1 LGQRGMTVLQTP
13 RLILR
18 PFNEGDIDT
27 MVALLNDWEVA
38 QWLAIPPFP
47 YRRADA
53 RFYVDQVRSNHEA
66 GPATEFGIALTEGDG
81 IVGAIGLRRDPVDST
96 YATLGYWLGQRH
108 WGHGYADEAVRAV
121 VAHGFGSLGLERLE
135 AETDPENQ
143 RSARVLAKVGFR
155 PVGQASAKE
164 VRSCHVPTRRGSLL
178 VNVHELLRSEFN
190 A

>member
-1 LGQRGMTVLQTP
+1 MTVIRTP
-13 RLILR
+13 RLTLR
-18 PFNEGDIDT
+18 PFNEGDIDA

-53 RFYVDQVRSNHEA
+53 RFYVDHVRANHEA
-66 GPATEFGIALTEGDG
+66 GPATEFAIALTEGDG
-81 IVGAIGLRRDPVDST
+81 VVGSIGLRMKSAD
-96 YATLGYWLGQRH
+96 AAIGYWLGQPY
-108 WGHGYADEAVRAV
+108 WGRGYASEAVGAV
-121 VAHGFGSLGLERLE
+121 VAYGFGSLGLERLE

-143 RSARVLAKVGFR
+143 RSERVLAKLGFR
-155 PVGQASAKE
+155 PIGQASAKE
-164 VRSCHVPTRRGSLL
+164 VLPCSVPTRRGSLV

>member
-1 LGQRGMTVLQTP
+1 LGVLMIIRTP
-13 RLILR
+13 RLTLR
-18 PFNEGDIDT
+18 PFNEGDIDA

-53 RFYVDQVRSNHEA
+53 RFYVDHVRANHEA
-66 GPATEFGIALTEGDG
+66 GVATEFGIALTEGDG
-81 IVGAIGLRRDPVDST
+81 VVGTVGLRRNPDDPSH
-96 YATLGYWLGQRH
+96 AAIGYWLGQPH
-108 WGHGYADEAVRAV
+108 WGHGYAAEAVRAV
-121 VAHGFGSLGLERLE
+121 VAYGFGSLGLERLE

-155 PVGQASAKE
+155 LVGQASAKE

>member
-1 LGQRGMTVLQTP
+1 MTVLQPP

-53 RFYVDQVRSNHEA
+53 RFYVDQVRSNHGA

-81 IVGAIGLRRDPVDST
+81 IVGAIGVPRRPRDST
-96 YATLGYWLGQRH
+96 
-108 WGHGYADEAVRAV
+108 
-121 VAHGFGSLGLERLE
+121 F
-135 AETDPENQ
+135 
-143 RSARVLAKVGFR
+143 SALRFLAG
-155 PVGQASAKE
+155 P
-164 VRSCHVPTRRGSLL
+164 P
-178 VNVHELLRSEFN
+178 
-190 A
+190 

>member
-1 LGQRGMTVLQTP
+1 LDERGMTVLQTP

-38 QWLAIPPFP
+38 QWLAVPPFP

-53 RFYVDQVRSNHEA
+53 RFYVNQVRGNHGA
-66 GPATEFGIALTEGDG
+66 GPATEFGIALQEGDG
-81 IVGAIGLRRDPVDST
+81 IVGAIGLRRDPGNPAHAS
-96 YATLGYWLGQRH
+96 LGYWLGQPH
-108 WGHGYADEAVRAV
+108 WGHGYAAEAVRAV
-121 VAHGFGSLGLERLE
+121 VAHGFGNLGLERLE
-135 AETDPENQ
+135 AETDPENE

-164 VRSCHVPTRRGSLL
+164 ARSCNVPTRRGSLL